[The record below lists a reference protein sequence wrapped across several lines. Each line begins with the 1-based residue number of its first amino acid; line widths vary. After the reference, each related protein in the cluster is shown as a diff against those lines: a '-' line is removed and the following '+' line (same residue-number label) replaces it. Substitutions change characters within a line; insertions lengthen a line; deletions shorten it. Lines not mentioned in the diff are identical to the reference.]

1 MSTRTFDRSFIIKA
15 MVRFALLILLLPA
28 ILFICAGTV
37 NWLMG
42 WLYSIMT
49 LGITAGS
56 RLLLARTN
64 PDLVN
69 ERAGKHSEEGV
80 QEWDRKIVPIVGF
93 LGPMVMLIVC
103 GLDKRF
109 GWSPQIPLGFQIGA
123 LIVTALSAIW
133 ATWAM
138 LANRYYSAVVRIQ
151 ADRGHTV
158 VDSGPYRLM
167 RHPSYAGGILADVF
181 GPLSLGSLWALIP
194 GVLLSA
200 IIVYRTAREDVVLQK
215 SLAGYADYARRVRYR
230 LLPGV
235 W

>member
-1 MSTRTFDRSFIIKA
+1 MSTNTFDRSFMIKA
-15 MVRFALLILLLPA
+15 LVRFALLILLMPA
-28 ILFICAGTV
+28 ILFICAGTID
-37 NWLMG
+37 WLMG

-64 PDLVN
+64 PGLVS
-69 ERAGKHSEEGV
+69 ERAGQHSEEGV

-93 LGPMVMLIVC
+93 LGPLVMLIVC

-109 GWSPQIPLGFQIGA
+109 GWSPEIPIGYQVAA
-123 LIVTALSAIW
+123 LIVTALAALW

-138 LANRYYSAVVRIQ
+138 LVNRYYSAVVRIQ
-151 ADRGHTV
+151 KDRGHTV
-158 VDSGPYRLM
+158 VDSGPYRWM
-167 RHPSYAGGILADVF
+167 RHPSYTGGILADVA

-194 GVLLSA
+194 GLLLSA
-200 IIVYRTAREDVVLQK
+200 VIIYRTAREDEVLQK
-215 SLAGYADYARRVRYR
+215 ELAGYTDYARRVRYR

>member
-1 MSTRTFDRSFIIKA
+1 MSTNTFDRSFMIKA
-15 MVRFALLILLLPA
+15 LVRFALLILLMPA
-28 ILFICAGTV
+28 ILFICAGTID
-37 NWLMG
+37 WLMG

-64 PDLVN
+64 PGLVS
-69 ERAGKHSEEGV
+69 ERAGQHSEEGV

-93 LGPMVMLIVC
+93 LGPLVMLIVC

-109 GWSPQIPLGFQIGA
+109 GWSPEIPIGYQVAA
-123 LIVTALSAIW
+123 LIVTALAALW

-138 LANRYYSAVVRIQ
+138 LVNRYYSAVVRIQ
-151 ADRGHTV
+151 KDRGHTV
-158 VDSGPYRLM
+158 VDSGPYRWM
-167 RHPSYAGGILADVF
+167 RHPSYAGGILADVA

-194 GVLLSA
+194 GLLLSA
-200 IIVYRTAREDVVLQK
+200 VIIYRTAREDEVLQK
-215 SLAGYADYARRVRYR
+215 ELAGYTDYARRVRYR